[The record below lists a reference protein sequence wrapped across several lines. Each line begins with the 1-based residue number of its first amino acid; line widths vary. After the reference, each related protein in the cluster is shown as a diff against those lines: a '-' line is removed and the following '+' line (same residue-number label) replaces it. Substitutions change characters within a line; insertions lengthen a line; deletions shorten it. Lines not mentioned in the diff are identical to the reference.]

1 MPRKQLDILKD
12 LFIAH
17 RDGNEQKYQE
27 LAREYV
33 RYLRWKGFHKKAD
46 EFEAILNSSD
56 QPQEKNVAK
65 VESQPTLPLFETEEE
80 DAKQKLISTKNI
92 HAWYVSRGSEINF
105 IQTQRLLSNLIY
117 QKKEHFSL
125 EEISKILGYSNE
137 KTRGFSRLLQFLG
150 LLEDNTKTPTE
161 LAKAIFRV
169 DPYFEDL
176 GTLWF
181 LHYHIS
187 SQPVLIIWNRI
198 ANHLMTRGHFTLEDA
213 EEVLQDQRA
222 YHNEYAFK
230 HHLRKEFK
238 VFTKAYLESA
248 FKKLNLLTTE
258 DNQVF
263 VRTNNI
269 SLPDEILLVAILFY
283 KQRFYTDEVAL
294 EIKTLFQAENS
305 PGRLFY
311 LKEHKFREA
320 LERLRQN
327 GYITIE
333 SFADLDQIKFSG
345 STDYLGQL
353 KIYYHNKFGVS

>member
-12 LFIAH
+12 LFMAH
-17 RDGNEQKYQE
+17 RDGDEPRYQE
-27 LAREYV
+27 IAHEYV
-33 RYLRWKGFHKKAD
+33 RYLHWKGFHKKAK
-46 EFEAILNSSD
+46 EFEAILNAT
-56 QPQEKNVAK
+56 ERTKII
-65 VESQPTLPLFETEEE
+65 ETEKKTHQAILPFFESVE
-80 DAKQKLISTKNI
+80 NETSKKSNFSKYE

-105 IQTQRLLSNLIY
+105 IQTQRLLSNLIS
-117 QKKEHFSL
+117 QKKDHFSL
-125 EEISKILGYSNE
+125 EEISNIIGYSAE

-150 LLEDNTKTPTE
+150 FLEDKTKTPTE
-161 LAKAIFRV
+161 LAKTIYRV

-198 ANHLMTRGHFTLEDA
+198 ANHLMTRGQFTLEDA
-213 EEVLQDQRA
+213 EEVLQDQRV

-230 HHLRKEFK
+230 HHLRKEFR
-238 VFTKAYLESA
+238 VFTRAYLESA
-248 FKKLNLLTTE
+248 FKKLNLLITN

-263 VRTNNI
+263 IRTNTT
-269 SLPDEILLVAILFY
+269 SLPDEVLLAAILLY
-283 KQRFYTDEVAL
+283 KQRFHADEVAL
-294 EIKTLFQAENS
+294 EIKALFQAENS

-333 SFADLDQIKFSG
+333 SFADLDQIKFSKT
-345 STDYLGQL
+345 TDYLEQL
-353 KIYYHNKFGVS
+353 KIYYHNKFGV